1 MHYRANKHVDFR
13 YNKDRTKVQCRACSS
28 GVPVERQTWIELR
41 SATAHLGYQTH
52 LKAVERLEETQRQR
66 KALED
71 ERRAESAASG
81 LRHLTFAAP
90 HMEGPVTGRPS
101 NIPTQAEIDM
111 WDGYLAN
118 GADFDAGQDQDDPNV
133 REERLRNEAEVFGL
147 LNAETVAKRLGF
159 GGGSIAEEMLEEE
172 EEEDFLSEIM
182 RNAAL
187 EDPEPANLVEGHQ
200 KVHQSSEWFPYP
212 SKMMFLLDTLDNL
225 PRLRVS
231 NSLMRVFL
239 WILKEA
245 RCKDVPSFDH
255 LRRVQKQIRADCG
268 IPSIPCMSPLG
279 NVFFMNDPRSII
291 AQDWANPTTRK
302 LIHVYPEIPEDGTIR
317 EIWHAEKWRKNMNLD
332 MLSPMF
338 DAGSSHYYVN
348 EVARLKDGKLAIPIR
363 WVLFRG
369 KVFAD
374 AFSVSVNEANEASII
389 DKETVLISADD
400 LCENYLDLEHHGK
413 IPKWSDSTVKAGHP
427 ARMPNPKRDIAGGD
441 PLYTSFVDY
450 FGGDVSGNRT
460 KSWNKHWNAYM
471 THRNL
476 PRKLLQ
482 QEFHTHFISTSPN
495 ASISEQFR
503 EFKSAVESTHTE
515 PVRVRDELGNSTR
528 FCIHMNSGPSYNP
541 MQSEVAGHIGAKG
554 NHPCRKCEVG
564 GTQQEKTTNEGFHAL
579 FEAGIPRT
587 KEKIIAE
594 LEKQVKLA
602 CAGAI
607 KPVKDSQTQ
616 TGVKDA
622 YTQHWIDYLLSRFK
636 DIKKAEPNRADTD
649 IQNEL
654 IQWTLDNREKIYSA
668 FLTMN
673 GFDPTKDTPVEI
685 LHTILL
691 GIVKYIWHVS
701 HKPWSAENKM
711 TYSTRLQSTSTDG
724 LSIPAI
730 RANYIMQYAGSL
742 IGRQLK
748 TIAQTN
754 VFHLHGL
761 VTEDKFMVWRA
772 VGELSALL
780 WLPEIRNLVEYR
792 RDLKVAVGNVLD
804 TFALL
809 DPSKIVT
816 KIKLHLLAHID
827 EDTVEFGPLVGAAT
841 EIFESFNAIFRYC
854 SILSN
859 HLAPSRDI
867 AVQLGDQ
874 EGLKHRLTGGWWF
887 CRADEDW
894 TRAGPGVRHFMEA
907 HPVLQRLL
915 GWSEDKFLKHG
926 ETKLKPLKR
935 GQKQRSFHLLSTT
948 TAAGALNYAT
958 YLPNSEWNCC
968 VSVVSESLDQCFVG
982 SWVFARSSI
991 DEASMITG
999 RISDILINK
1008 ASTAIVVLEL
1018 FQVLSVRDE
1027 YYGMPVLVRRDG
1039 ETTFMIGSAK
1049 KLKFKFNVQHDC
1061 RTAKCEAT
1069 GERMQMQERVE
1080 SGNTE
1085 NFIVHKS
1092 LDRFLVNSHAFHN
1105 AHLLRAALPRDLLA
1119 PIPIFEDRRAKHDE
1133 FTSTLRDTRAAKR
1146 KTAKKGKGRKRKT
1159 APEPELDDG
1168 DEGDPDT
1175 AGPSQPRSRKRAR
1188 TAAPTESREPLDGEG
1203 LVASRVK
1210 RTVKPSAKALAAAE
1224 GSEGSEDE
1232 GLDDVSEEEDYLVS
1246 DDDYSD

>member
-1 MHYRANKHVDFR
+1 MGNSGSTVV
-13 YNKDRTKVQCRACSS
+13 RTSVQ
-28 GVPVERQTWIELR
+28 
-41 SATAHLGYQTH
+41 ATSH
-52 LKAVERLEETQRQR
+52 
-66 KALED
+66 
-71 ERRAESAASG
+71 SAAPLIAVFVSC
-81 LRHLTFAAP
+81 
-90 HMEGPVTGRPS
+90 
-101 NIPTQAEIDM
+101 
-111 WDGYLAN
+111 
-118 GADFDAGQDQDDPNV
+118 PN
-133 REERLRNEAEVFGL
+133 A
-147 LNAETVAKRLGF
+147 AKREQE
-159 GGGSIAEEMLEEE
+159 IAE
-172 EEEDFLSEIM
+172 
-182 RNAAL
+182 R
-187 EDPEPANLVEGHQ
+187 
-200 KVHQSSEWFPYP
+200 
-212 SKMMFLLDTLDNL
+212 
-225 PRLRVS
+225 
-231 NSLMRVFL
+231 
-239 WILKEA
+239 A
-245 RCKDVPSFDH
+245 RAV
-255 LRRVQKQIRADCG
+255 
-268 IPSIPCMSPLG
+268 
-279 NVFFMNDPRSII
+279 
-291 AQDWANPTTRK
+291 
-302 LIHVYPEIPEDGTIR
+302 
-317 EIWHAEKWRKNMNLD
+317 
-332 MLSPMF
+332 
-338 DAGSSHYYVN
+338 
-348 EVARLKDGKLAIPIR
+348 
-363 WVLFRG
+363 
-369 KVFAD
+369 
-374 AFSVSVNEANEASII
+374 
-389 DKETVLISADD
+389 
-400 LCENYLDLEHHGK
+400 
-413 IPKWSDSTVKAGHP
+413 
-427 ARMPNPKRDIAGGD
+427 
-441 PLYTSFVDY
+441 
-450 FGGDVSGNRT
+450 
-460 KSWNKHWNAYM
+460 
-471 THRNL
+471 
-476 PRKLLQ
+476 
-482 QEFHTHFISTSPN
+482 STSPN

-528 FCIHMNSGPSYNP
+528 FCIHMNSGPSDNP

-748 TIAQTN
+748 TIAQIN

-982 SWVFARSSI
+982 SWVFAQSSI
-991 DEASMITG
+991 DQASMITG
-999 RISDILINK
+999 RVSDILINK

-1039 ETTFMIGSAK
+1039 ETTFMIVSAK

-1133 FTSTLRDTRAAKR
+1133 FASTLRDTRAAKR

-1168 DEGDPDT
+1168 GEGDPDT
-1175 AGPSQPRSRKRAR
+1175 AGPSQPRSRKRAS

>member
-1 MHYRANKHVDFR
+1 
-13 YNKDRTKVQCRACSS
+13 
-28 GVPVERQTWIELR
+28 
-41 SATAHLGYQTH
+41 
-52 LKAVERLEETQRQR
+52 
-66 KALED
+66 
-71 ERRAESAASG
+71 
-81 LRHLTFAAP
+81 
-90 HMEGPVTGRPS
+90 
-101 NIPTQAEIDM
+101 
-111 WDGYLAN
+111 
-118 GADFDAGQDQDDPNV
+118 
-133 REERLRNEAEVFGL
+133 
-147 LNAETVAKRLGF
+147 
-159 GGGSIAEEMLEEE
+159 
-172 EEEDFLSEIM
+172 
-182 RNAAL
+182 
-187 EDPEPANLVEGHQ
+187 
-200 KVHQSSEWFPYP
+200 
-212 SKMMFLLDTLDNL
+212 MMFLLDTLDNL

-279 NVFFMNDPRSII
+279 NVFFMNDPRSYS
-291 AQDWANPTTRK
+291 QDWANPTTRK

-317 EIWHAEKWRKNMNLD
+317 EIWHAEKRRKIMNLD

-348 EVARLKDGKLAIPIR
+348 EVARLKDGKLVIPIR

-374 AFSVSVNEANEASII
+374 AFSVSVNEAVISI
-389 DKETVLISADD
+389 DTVSITAHYSSSVLNPRLICR
-400 LCENYLDLEHHGK
+400 LT
-413 IPKWSDSTVKAGHP
+413 DSTVKVGHP
-427 ARMPNPKRDIAGGD
+427 ACMPNPKQDIAGGD

-450 FGGDVSGNRT
+450 FGDDVLGNRT

-471 THRNL
+471 THR
-476 PRKLLQ
+476 RKLLQ

-528 FCIHMNSGPSYNP
+528 FCIHMNSGPSDNP

-673 GFDPTKDTPVEI
+673 GFETTKDTPVEI

-701 HKPWSAENKM
+701 HKPWSAENKT

-772 VGELSALL
+772 VGELAALL
-780 WLPEIRNLVEYR
+780 WLPEIRNLAEYR
-792 RDLKVAVGNVLD
+792 
-804 TFALL
+804 
-809 DPSKIVT
+809 
-816 KIKLHLLAHID
+816 
-827 EDTVEFGPLVGAAT
+827 
-841 EIFESFNAIFRYC
+841 
-854 SILSN
+854 
-859 HLAPSRDI
+859 
-867 AVQLGDQ
+867 
-874 EGLKHRLTGGWWF
+874 
-887 CRADEDW
+887 
-894 TRAGPGVRHFMEA
+894 
-907 HPVLQRLL
+907 
-915 GWSEDKFLKHG
+915 
-926 ETKLKPLKR
+926 
-935 GQKQRSFHLLSTT
+935 
-948 TAAGALNYAT
+948 
-958 YLPNSEWNCC
+958 C
-968 VSVVSESLDQCFVG
+968 VSVVSESLDQCFVV
-982 SWVFARSSI
+982 SWVFAQSSI
-991 DEASMITG
+991 DQASMITG
-999 RISDILINK
+999 CVSGILIDK

-1018 FQVLSVRDE
+1018 FQVLSDRDE

-1039 ETTFMIGSAK
+1039 ETTFMIVSAK

-1133 FTSTLRDTRAAKR
+1133 FASTLRDTRAAKR
-1146 KTAKKGKGRKRKT
+1146 AKKKIAGKTVKKGKGRKRKT
-1159 APEPELDDG
+1159 APKSELDDG

-1175 AGPSQPRSRKRAR
+1175 AEPSQPRSRKRAR
-1188 TAAPTESREPLDGEG
+1188 TAAPTESRAQLDGEG

-1232 GLDDVSEEEDYLVS
+1232 GLDDASEEEDYLAS

>member
-1 MHYRANKHVDFR
+1 
-13 YNKDRTKVQCRACSS
+13 
-28 GVPVERQTWIELR
+28 
-41 SATAHLGYQTH
+41 
-52 LKAVERLEETQRQR
+52 
-66 KALED
+66 
-71 ERRAESAASG
+71 
-81 LRHLTFAAP
+81 
-90 HMEGPVTGRPS
+90 
-101 NIPTQAEIDM
+101 M

-118 GADFDAGQDQDDPNV
+118 GASFDAGDDQTTLMCAKRV
-133 REERLRNEAEVFGL
+133 EERGGGIRL
-147 LNAETVAKRLGF
+147 LNAEAVAKELGF
-159 GGGSIAEEMLEEE
+159 GSGK
-172 EEEDFLSEIM
+172 DFLSDIM
-182 RNAAL
+182 RNAA
-187 EDPEPANLVEGHQ
+187 DIVDGHP
-200 KVHQSSEWFPYP
+200 KVQSSSEWFPYP

-225 PRLRVS
+225 PRLRIS

-291 AQDWANPTTRK
+291 AQ
-302 LIHVYPEIPEDGTIR
+302 IPEDGIIR
-317 EIWHAEKWRKNMNLD
+317 EIWHAQKWRKNMNLD

-348 EVARLKDGKLAIPIR
+348 EVARLKDGKFAIPIR
-363 WVLFRG
+363 WVMFRG

-374 AFSVSVNEANEASII
+374 AFTVTVNEENEANIVDS
-389 DKETVLISADD
+389 ETTLISAND
-400 LCENYLDLEHHGK
+400 LCENYLDLEHQGK
-413 IPKWSDSTVKAGHP
+413 VPKWSELTVKAGHP
-427 ARMPNPKRDIAGGD
+427 ARMPNPKREIAGGD

-450 FGGDVSGNRT
+450 FGDDVSGNRT

-503 EFKSAVESTHTE
+503 EFKSTIHSYRASTSS
-515 PVRVRDELGNSTR
+515 G
-528 FCIHMNSGPSYNP
+528 FCIHMNSGPSDNP
-541 MQSEVAGHIGAKG
+541 MQSEVAGHIGGKG

-587 KEKIIAE
+587 KEKIVAE

-602 CAGAI
+602 CAGVV

-616 TGVKDA
+616 TGVKDV
-622 YTQHWIDYLLSRFK
+622 YTQHWIDFLLSQFK
-636 DIKKAEPNRADTD
+636 DIKKDEPDRADTD
-649 IQNEL
+649 IQEEL
-654 IQWTLDNREKIYSA
+654 VQWTLDNRDKIYSA
-668 FLTMN
+668 FLTMK

-691 GIVKYIWHVS
+691 GVVKYIWHVS
-701 HKPWSAENKM
+701 HKPWSAENKT
-711 TYSTRLQSTSTDG
+711 TYSIRLQSTSTDG

-761 VTEDKFMVWRA
+761 VTEQKFMAWKA

-780 WLPEIRNLVEYR
+780 WFPEIRNLAEYR

-804 TFALL
+804 AFALI

-816 KIKLHLLAHID
+816 KIKLHLLAHTD
-827 EDTVEFGPLVGAAT
+827 EDTVEFGPL
-841 EIFESFNAIFRYC
+841 SFNAIFRYC

-887 CRADEDW
+887 CHADEDW

-907 HPVLQRLL
+907 HPVLQKLL
-915 GWSEDKFLKHG
+915 GWSEDKLLKQ
-926 ETKLKPLKR
+926 TKLEPLKR
-935 GQKQRSFHLLSTT
+935 GQKQRSSYSLGTT
-948 TAAGALNYAT
+948 TAASALNYGM
-958 YLPNSEWNCC
+958 YLPDSQWNRC

-982 SWVFARSSI
+982 SWVFAQSST

-999 RISDILINK
+999 RLDVII
-1008 ASTAIVVLEL
+1008 VLEL

-1027 YYGMPVLVRRDG
+1027 HYGMPVLVRRDG
-1039 ETTFMIGSAK
+1039 EKIFTIISAE

-1069 GERMQMQERVE
+1069 GEHIRMQERVE
-1080 SGNTE
+1080 SDNTE
-1085 NFIVHKS
+1085 NFIIHES
-1092 LDRFLVNSHAFHN
+1092 LDRFIVNSHAFTTLTSSAQHFLEICSPRF
-1105 AHLLRAALPRDLLA
+1105 HFLRTGEQNMTSLPPLCGT
-1119 PIPIFEDRRAKHDE
+1119 HGSQ
-1133 FTSTLRDTRAAKR
+1133 TS
-1146 KTAKKGKGRKRKT
+1146 
-1159 APEPELDDG
+1159 
-1168 DEGDPDT
+1168 
-1175 AGPSQPRSRKRAR
+1175 Q
-1188 TAAPTESREPLDGEG
+1188 
-1203 LVASRVK
+1203 
-1210 RTVKPSAKALAAAE
+1210 
-1224 GSEGSEDE
+1224 
-1232 GLDDVSEEEDYLVS
+1232 EENR
-1246 DDDYSD
+1246 